1 MSYSTINCDHSCS
14 NTCRPSFL
22 IRVHW
27 RHLQLVF
34 SLIREMIQK
43 NQSKRNVAFP
53 YQNLNQILRRLTHR
67 IKNIY
72 QKIKINAWVPGEP
85 DNVGFTSSVVC
96 RLAAAAVGGG
106 QVMTF
111 LRRLV
116 SAVLGPSS
124 ICRLAFRKKANTRLP
139 TDRLRVFKHSGYFF

>member
-1 MSYSTINCDHSCS
+1 
-14 NTCRPSFL
+14 
-22 IRVHW
+22 
-27 RHLQLVF
+27 
-34 SLIREMIQK
+34 MIQK

-96 RLAAAAVGGG
+96 RLAAAAVGWRWPGDDFFTPPG
-106 QVMTF
+106 I
-111 LRRLV
+111 
-116 SAVLGPSS
+116 SS
-124 ICRLAFRKKANTRLP
+124 IGSEQ
-139 TDRLRVFKHSGYFF
+139 HM